1 MKTLTIASL
10 ITLSL
15 TVLAQ
20 LSGYSS
26 LWLVVALIASVFTL
40 LFVAAVKITLAGRQ
54 QKINDK
60 PYITA
65 GDISDRSISNVRKAV
80 QGW

>member
-10 ITLSL
+10 IVLSL
-15 TVLAQ
+15 TALAM
-20 LSGYSS
+20 LTGYSS
-26 LWLVVALIASVFTL
+26 LWLVIALVGSVFTL

-54 QKINDK
+54 QKISNK

-80 QGW
+80 QNW